1 LANKPSYYKFNSTAR
16 TLYEGYR
23 RISIQMMFTSTAP
36 SPLATR
42 LGYAGLAPFVL
53 CAALLWI
60 VHTDLQP
67 WLAIA
72 LSSYAALIASFL
84 GGIHWGMAAQR
95 PAQEQRFHYLW
106 GVTPSLVAWVAL
118 LMPAY
123 AGLPLLAMLLIVCYL
138 VDQRSYAAAGWRA
151 WLPLRLRLTGVAAIS
166 CLLGA
171 GAI

>member
-1 LANKPSYYKFNSTAR
+1 MLSDPISSAISTPSVAA
-16 TLYEGYR
+16 
-23 RISIQMMFTSTAP
+23 Q
-36 SPLATR
+36 R
-42 LGYAGLAPFVL
+42 LGYAGLIPFAL

-60 VHTDLQP
+60 VHADLRP

-72 LSSYAALIASFL
+72 LTSYAALIASFL
-84 GGIHWGMAAQR
+84 GGLHWGIAAQR
-95 PAQEQRFHYLW
+95 PAHEQRFHYLW

-138 VDQRSYAAAGWRA
+138 VDRRSYAAAGWRA

-166 CLLGA
+166 CLFGA
-171 GAI
+171 GAV